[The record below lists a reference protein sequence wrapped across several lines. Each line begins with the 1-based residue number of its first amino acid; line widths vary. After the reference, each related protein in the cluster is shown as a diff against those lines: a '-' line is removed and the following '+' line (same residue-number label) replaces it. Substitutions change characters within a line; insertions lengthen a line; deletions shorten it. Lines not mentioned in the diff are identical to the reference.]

1 MSLYLVYAGLGVLCD
16 LCGKEIIMDII
27 LEARDLF
34 FAIDGREIFQGL
46 NLRLGRGESYIILGA
61 SGSGKSV
68 LLKLLSGL
76 LAPKKGSV
84 EIGGI
89 DLATASKEV
98 LQGLRAKMG
107 FVFQDAALISNMSI
121 FDNVAL
127 PLRYHTRLGEP
138 EVQTRV
144 SEKMALFEVDRR
156 YDRSIPA
163 QISLGMRKRVALA
176 RALVLEP
183 ELLFLDEPALGL
195 GVEAKNLIA
204 RIFSGYP
211 ERSRVT
217 ILMGASE
224 WPSEAPVASR
234 IGLLDGGRIAAEG
247 TAQEMEAELQ
257 KMKKG
262 DSLPK

>member
-1 MSLYLVYAGLGVLCD
+1 MKGWRFISKILS
-16 LCGKEIIMDII
+16 ESFMDMI
-27 LEARDLF
+27 LEVRDLF
-34 FAIDGREIFQGL
+34 FAVDGREIFQGL
-46 NLRLGRGESYIILGA
+46 NLRLGRGESYVILGA

-76 LAPKKGSV
+76 LSAKNGSV

-89 DLATASKEV
+89 DLATASKEA

-127 PLRYHTRLGEP
+127 PLRYHTRLGEGD
-138 EVQTRV
+138 VQARV

-163 QISLGMRKRVALA
+163 QVSLGMRKRAALA

-211 ERSRVT
+211 DGNRAA

-224 WPSEAPVASR
+224 WPSGAPAASR
-234 IGLLDGGRIAAEG
+234 IGLLDGGRIVAEG
-247 TAQEMEAELQ
+247 TAQEMQAKLE
-257 KMKKG
+257 KIGKG

>member
-1 MSLYLVYAGLGVLCD
+1 MNHSGSF
-16 LCGKEIIMDII
+16 MDII

-46 NLRLGRGESYIILGA
+46 NLRLGRGESYVILGA

-76 LAPKKGSV
+76 LSAKKGSV
-84 EIGGI
+84 EIGGV
-89 DLATASKEV
+89 DLATASKEA

-107 FVFQDAALISNMSI
+107 FVSQDAALISNMSI

-127 PLRYHTRLGEP
+127 PLRYHTRLGEA
-138 EVQTRV
+138 EVQARV

-163 QISLGMRKRVALA
+163 QVSLGMRKRAALA

-195 GVEAKNLIA
+195 GGEAKNLIA

-211 ERSRVT
+211 DRNRAT
-217 ILMGASE
+217 ILMGTSE
-224 WPSEAPVASR
+224 WPSGAPVASR
-234 IGLLDGGRIAAEG
+234 IGLLDGGRIVAEG
-247 TAQEMEAELQ
+247 TPQEMQAKLE
-257 KMKKG
+257 KMGKG

>member
-1 MSLYLVYAGLGVLCD
+1 VKNHS
-16 LCGKEIIMDII
+16 ESFMDII

-34 FAIDGREIFQGL
+34 FGIDGREIFQGL
-46 NLRLGRGESYIILGA
+46 NLRLGRGESFIILGA

-76 LAPKKGSV
+76 LAAKKGRV

-89 DLATASKEV
+89 DLASASKEA

-156 YDRSIPA
+156 YDRSNPA
-163 QISLGMRKRVALA
+163 QISLGMRKRAALA

-183 ELLFLDEPALGL
+183 ELLFLDEPTLGL

-211 ERSRVT
+211 DRNRVT
-217 ILMGASE
+217 ILMGTSE
-224 WPSEAPVASR
+224 WPSGAPVASR
-234 IGLLDGGRIAAEG
+234 IGLLDGGRIVAEG
-247 TAQEMEAELQ
+247 TAQEMQAKLE
-257 KMKKG
+257 KMGKG